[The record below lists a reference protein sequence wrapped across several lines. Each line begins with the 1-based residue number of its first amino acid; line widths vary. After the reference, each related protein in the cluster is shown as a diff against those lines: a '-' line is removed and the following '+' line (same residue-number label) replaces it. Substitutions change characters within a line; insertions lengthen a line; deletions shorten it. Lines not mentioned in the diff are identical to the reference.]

1 MISELA
7 GQFLLRYAKK
17 VIEEYVT
24 NNKKIPIPDK
34 YPKELDEKKG
44 VFVTIYKRKP
54 NNAMELRGC
63 MGIPLSKT
71 KIIENVRDAAI
82 SSSHDPRFL
91 PLSAHEMPYILLEI
105 SILTEPELIKVEN
118 PQDYLKVIRPGIDG
132 LIIEKN
138 IMTGLLLPQVWKEIP
153 KKEDFLT
160 ALCYKAGL
168 LPDSWMDKSVK
179 IYRFQVQS
187 FKEK

>member
-1 MISELA
+1 MVSELA

-17 VIEEYVT
+17 AIEEYVT

-44 VFVTIYKRKP
+44 VFVTIYKRKL
-54 NNAMELRGC
+54 NDAMELRGC
-63 MGIPLSKT
+63 IGMPFPKT
-71 KIIENVRDAAI
+71 KIIESIRDVAV

-91 PLSAHEMPYILLEI
+91 PLSPDEIPYTSLEI
-105 SILTEPELIKVEN
+105 SILTEPEPIKVKN
-118 PQDYLKVIRPGIDG
+118 PEDYLKAIRPGIDG

-153 KKEDFLT
+153 KKDDFLAT
-160 ALCYKAGL
+160 LCYKAGL